1 MEEMSVF
8 KRSYWAAVM
17 TKGSYNDARDLKQSD
32 AAVLRAPAWF
42 WNSIEASFHRLPL
55 DFRDYGGSLLIIAP
69 TRVEVYMRVLAD
81 TIRPIHWETRGE
93 ERILVFAV
101 EIPRVG
107 FFGCTANLAPSPIA
121 DMDLPTG
128 EEAFLERVLQ
138 LMSFKNLF
146 DGPLSPWTR
155 YLDEENR
162 RGACVPEAFLFESTE
177 TALDWLLLYH
187 SKGLEGFE
195 ILSVP
200 ARWAGKRCFTFEA
213 HESSERISA

>member
-1 MEEMSVF
+1 
-8 KRSYWAAVM
+8 
-17 TKGSYNDARDLKQSD
+17 
-32 AAVLRAPAWF
+32 
-42 WNSIEASFHRLPL
+42 
-55 DFRDYGGSLLIIAP
+55 
-69 TRVEVYMRVLAD
+69 MRVLAD
-81 TIRPIHWETRGE
+81 TIRPIHRETRGE

-107 FFGCTANLAPSPIA
+107 FFGCTANLATSPIA
-121 DMDLPTG
+121 DMDIPTD
-128 EEAFLERVLQ
+128 EDAFLERVLQ

-177 TALDWLLLYH
+177 TALDWLLLHH

-200 ARWAGKRCFTFEA
+200 AGWAGKRCFTSKA
-213 HESSERISA
+213 LESSERISA